1 MNCLYFN
8 DFLGDVLWALII
20 QGSKFHSK
28 NTVTDPHI
36 SVNSQYKKD
45 NRYLPA
51 RTQLPTNAMR
61 VH

>member
-1 MNCLYFN
+1 MI
-8 DFLGDVLWALII
+8 FLGVVLWALII

-28 NTVTDPHI
+28 KIVTDPRV
-36 SVNSQYKKD
+36 SVSSQYKKD
-45 NRYLPA
+45 NCCLPA